1 MKPFIMA
8 IIATSLFFANACKS
22 SSGDQQNEVLLRGN
36 WKISSSANLPE
47 TGEAISNKEYV
58 TTNWIDAHVPST
70 VMGVLSALPEY
81 ENILDAENYY
91 AADKSKFDTAWWYRT
106 EFDLEQVNKTVLL
119 QFDGLS
125 YYANIW
131 LNGQLIASRDS
142 VFGTFNR
149 FEFYVSDAIVK
160 GTNVLA
166 VEVFRQREGD
176 FGLGFVDWNPR
187 PLDEN
192 MGIWRDVRLKQIENV
207 QVKNTFVRS
216 KVNTETLN
224 EAWLTVET
232 TLKNHSNSA
241 IHGEIEIVFEN
252 EKYRVATVLDAYEEK
267 EVLITPEMLSVLHL
281 ENPRLWWSNGLGD
294 PELYNISI
302 SFLNN
307 GKMCD
312 FENVSFGIREIESY
326 FNESGQRGFKL
337 NGKEILIK
345 GAGWT
350 DDIFLRDTPQS
361 NETQVKYVKHMGLN
375 TIRFETIWGTDR
387 NIYELC
393 DRYGILAMVGWSC
406 QWEWENYLGKACDEF
421 GGIITSDDMNLVLDY
436 TRDQVL
442 WLRNHPSIF
451 VWLMGSD
458 MLPRPEL
465 EQQYIELFN
474 TIDNRPWLG
483 AASKRDSELTGPTG
497 VKMHGPYEYVGPSYW
512 YIDKKY
518 GGAYGFNTETG
529 PGPQLP
535 VKESILK
542 MLPPEKLWP
551 LNPAWDQYCTTSA
564 QAMNSV
570 ALLNQIVSE
579 MWGAPNDLD
588 DFIIK
593 SHLVNYEAMR
603 AMFEA
608 FRVNRPASTGI
619 IQWMLNSAWPSF
631 YWQLYDYYQVPTPAY
646 YAAKKALEPVQL
658 HFDYGNRSIVLSNES
673 LVAVEGAKAIVSVFD
688 SQSDKI
694 SEHEYVVKVAAN
706 SSAIVTVLSNFDENV
721 FVKLQL
727 NDKNNLPVA
736 DNFYWLSADEEIY
749 DWANTN
755 WVHTPM
761 KQYGNYM
768 ALNKL
773 QKADLFVDAK
783 FDGKNIL
790 VNLTN
795 TSNTIALFNELK
807 LLDENNDWVVP
818 AFYSDNYFSLLPG
831 EVKEIK
837 IDFENENMLRYEL
850 FLSGWNIEI
859 QKISFSQVK

>member
-1 MKPFIMA
+1 MKPIIMT
-8 IIATSLFFANACKS
+8 IIATSLVFANACKTNS
-22 SSGDQQNEVLLRGN
+22 SNQPNEVLLRNN
-36 WKISSSANLPE
+36 WKISSADEVHVSGEVISTDGYNSANWI
-47 TGEAISNKEYV
+47 EAY
-58 TTNWIDAHVPST
+58 VPST
-70 VMGVLSALPEY
+70 VMGILSALPEY
-81 ENILDAENYY
+81 ENILDAVNYY
-91 AADKSKFDTAWWYRT
+91 AADQSKFDTAWWYRT
-106 EFDLEQVNKTVLL
+106 EFDLEQVNNTFLL

-142 VFGTFNR
+142 VFGTFRR
-149 FEFYVSDAIVK
+149 FEFNVSNAVVK
-160 GTNVLA
+160 GKNVLA

-192 MGIWRDVRLKQIENV
+192 MGIWRDVRVKQIDKV
-207 QVKNTFVRS
+207 QLKNSFVRS
-216 KVNTETLN
+216 KVNTQTLN
-224 EAWLTVET
+224 EAWLTVGT
-232 TLKNHSNSA
+232 TLKNHSNNA
-241 IHGEIEIVFEN
+241 IHGEIELEFEN
-252 EKYRVATVLDAYEEK
+252 QKYRVAVELAANEEK
-267 EVLITPEMLSVLHL
+267 EVLMTPKMVNALHV
-281 ENPRLWWSNGLGD
+281 EEPRLWWSNGLGE
-294 PELYNISI
+294 PELYNISLAFF
-302 SFLNN
+302 SK
-307 GKMCD
+307 GKKCD
-312 FENVSFGIREIESY
+312 FENINFGIREIESY

-361 NETQVKYVKHMGLN
+361 NETQVQYVKHMGLN

-421 GGIITSDDMNLVLDY
+421 GGIVTPADMKLVLDY
-436 TRDQVL
+436 TRDQVI

-451 VWLMGSD
+451 VWLTGSD

-465 EQQYIELFN
+465 EKQYIELFN

-483 AASKRDSELTGPTG
+483 AASKRESELTGPTG
-497 VKMHGPYEYVGPSYW
+497 VKMHGPYEYVGSGYW
-512 YIDKKY
+512 YIDKQY

-535 VKESILK
+535 VKETITK
-542 MLPPEKLWP
+542 MLPAEKLWP

-570 ALLNQIVSE
+570 ELLSQIVTQ
-579 MWGAPNDLD
+579 MWGAPKSLD

-631 YWQLYDYYQVPTPAY
+631 YWQLYDYYLVPTPAY

-673 LVAVEGAKAIVSVFD
+673 LADVEGAKAIVSVFD
-688 SQSDKI
+688 SWSAKI
-694 SEHEYVVKVAAN
+694 SENEFVVKVAAN
-706 SSAIVTVLSNFDENV
+706 SSTIVTLLPDFDENV

-727 NDKNNLPVA
+727 RDKNNLPVA
-736 DNFYWLSADEEIY
+736 DNFYWLSAQNEIY

-761 KQYGNYM
+761 KQYGNYK
-768 ALNKL
+768 ALNQLNEAKL
-773 QKADLFVDAK
+773 HIDTK
-783 FDGKNIL
+783 FNDKQIL
-790 VNLTN
+790 VKLTN
-795 TSNTIALFNELK
+795 TSNTIALFNEVK
-807 LLDENNDWVVP
+807 LLNKNNNWIVP
-818 AFYSDNYFSLLPG
+818 AFFSDNYFSILPG
-831 EVKEIK
+831 EVKEIS
-837 IDFENENMLRYEL
+837 IDLPDSSRLNAKL
-850 FLSGWNIEI
+850 FVSGWNLK
-859 QKISFSQVK
+859 QGGQMVLISN